1 MKKLLFC
8 LFFAPFFSFAQDI
21 PKFSNTII
29 AKNICFQVIKDSLL
43 DKGFFID
50 QQNEQDGTI
59 ITKPK
64 GVCDCKNIDFHQ
76 LIIYVR
82 VKDSI
87 AKFTGAFNINYNFNA
102 QRGGLISNDRTE
114 FHKLE
119 YWKSSISVP
128 HALFLKL
135 DKIVRSISTD
145 IAYSKE

>member
-1 MKKLLFC
+1 MKKVLTCILI
-8 LFFAPFFSFAQDI
+8 APLISLGQDI
-21 PKFSNTII
+21 PKFSNTVI
-29 AKNICFQVIKDSLL
+29 AKNISFQVIKDSLL

-82 VKDSI
+82 VKDSV

-128 HALFLKL
+128 HVLFLKL
-135 DKIVRSISTD
+135 DKIVRSMSEVIS
-145 IAYSKE
+145 YSKE